1 MTSVVA
7 IEIAVAI
14 AITRTIQHVQV
25 KLCFAF
31 GMGQSLERIKGGILG
46 WEKSKYGLSSSRSS
60 AWRHS
65 VSSTRKNLPRD

>member
-25 KLCFAF
+25 KLLLLFEGGAEF
-31 GMGQSLERIKGGILG
+31 GT
-46 WEKSKYGLSSSRSS
+46 
-60 AWRHS
+60 H
-65 VSSTRKNLPRD
+65 